1 MNPFLASFFGCVFAL
16 AIWTVLARMWV
27 VGKMRSIASAM
38 NTLPPDVQRAGEVQG
53 EMVARE
59 LHRQGEMV
67 ARELHRQM
75 NGGPLIERAPLVPT
89 YPPVPTYT
97 SIAPHDITPHYLAID
112 KAQDWMILD
121 VRVAGKTIYSQP
133 GPIPGDLFGGV
144 AIDGFITWPSVI
156 KAGEE
161 VAIDAV
167 YVGLEGDARFR
178 YELVPVTPT
187 SKHPNG

>member
-1 MNPFLASFFGCVFAL
+1 MANPFLASFLGCAFAL
-16 AIWTVLARMWV
+16 AIWTVLARMWF
-27 VGKMRSIASAM
+27 VGKIRSITSAL
-38 NTLPPDVQRAGEVQG
+38 NTLPPAVRRAGEVHD
-53 EMVARE
+53 EV
-59 LHRQGEMV
+59 V

-97 SIAPHDITPHYLAID
+97 SIVPHDITPHYLAID

-121 VRVAGKTIYSQP
+121 VRVAGKTIYLQP

-144 AIDGFITWPSVI
+144 AIDGLIMWPSVI

-161 VAIDAV
+161 VAIDAF
-167 YVGLEGDARFR
+167 YTGSYGECEMLRA
-178 YELVPVTPT
+178 ELIDQALDKEMRT
-187 SKHPNG
+187 S